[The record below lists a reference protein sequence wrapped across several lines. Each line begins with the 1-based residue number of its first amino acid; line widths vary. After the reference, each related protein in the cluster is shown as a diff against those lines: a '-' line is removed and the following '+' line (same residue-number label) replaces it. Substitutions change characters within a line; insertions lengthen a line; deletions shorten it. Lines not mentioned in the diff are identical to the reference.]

1 MPPAIAKRMHG
12 EAAAGAGHLY
22 CMHMPPSRSLPDQL
36 AISAD
41 RALRALF
48 APARGARPAPG
59 LPAALLAEPERRKA
73 AGLMRVNHAGEIAA
87 QGLYHG
93 QALVARDPAIRQ
105 MLEDAGREET
115 DHLAWCEQRLRE
127 LQDRPSRLDPLWYA
141 GSFAIGVVA
150 GLANDRVSLGFV
162 AETERQVERHLDTH
176 LEQLPAT
183 DQRSRAI
190 LMQMRA
196 DEIAHGELA
205 LRSGGAELPAP
216 VRKIMQA
223 TARVMTTTARWI

>member
-1 MPPAIAKRMHG
+1 MT
-12 EAAAGAGHLY
+12 
-22 CMHMPPSRSLPDQL
+22 PSRSLPDQL
-36 AISAD
+36 LASAD

-48 APARGARPAPG
+48 APARAARPTPG
-59 LPAALLAEPERRKA
+59 LRGSAPAEPERRLA

-105 MLEDAGREET
+105 LLQEAGREET
-115 DHLAWCEQRLRE
+115 DHLAWCEERLRE

-141 GSFAIGVVA
+141 GSFAIGVAA

-183 DQRSRAI
+183 DLRSRAI
-190 LMQMRA
+190 ITQMRA
-196 DEIAHGELA
+196 DEIAHGDLA
-205 LRSGGAELPAP
+205 MKSGGESLPIP
-216 VRKIMQA
+216 VQKLMQA